1 MARGATP
8 IDAALPGLRAAFE
21 IWSAM
26 LAEASDVHY
35 ESILTGAGA
44 LPLLRELAALPFG
57 RSNHTFAALA
67 VTAADR
73 LLAPLAG
80 ARRRYVAAGHAL
92 QQAVEEALGP
102 SGVLLHPPYSRP
114 APRHHDAWR
123 TPLHV
128 QYTAI
133 FNVLELPVTVV
144 PAGLGPAA
152 PPRRPGG
159 GARPRRLTLRVARPG
174 GRPRRLDPGGPC
186 AAA

>member
-1 MARGATP
+1 MFP
-8 IDAALPGLRAAFE
+8 IP
-21 IWSAM
+21 

-35 ESILTGAGA
+35 ESILTGDGA

-80 ARRRYVAAGHAL
+80 ARRPYVAAGHAL

-144 PAGLGPAA
+144 PAGLGPRGLPLAVQVAA
-152 PPRRPGG
+152 GRGRD
-159 GARPRRLTLRVARPG
+159 ALTLRVARALEADLGGWIRAEPG
-174 GRPRRLDPGGPC
+174 V